1 MKKQD
6 KILKKVSPLS
16 KKLTENLNKN
26 RKRELKESSFAQ
38 LSLKTSARHSKAS
51 AGHRK
56 INAADKHHLP
66 DHHFKKVKVKKG
78 LNGLGLFADE
88 DIKKGELIIEYIG
101 NILTDKETDKIPDSR
116 YIFSVSKN
124 HNIDGTPRWNL
135 ARYCNHSCDG
145 NAESDVKKKRVF
157 VKAIK
162 NIKTGEEITYDYGEE
177 YFTEFLKG
185 HCLCG
190 AKKHLYSDEPKK
202 KK

>member
-6 KILKKVSPLS
+6 KILKKISSKSKELS
-16 KKLTENLNKN
+16 KTLNK
-26 RKRELKESSFAQ
+26 KILKSNDDKKVVA
-38 LSLKTSARHSKAS
+38 KK
-51 AGHRK
+51 G
-56 INAADKHHLP
+56 INAAEKYFLP

-78 LNGLGLFADE
+78 INGLGLFAGE
-88 DIKKGELIIEYIG
+88 DIKKGEMIIEYIG

-124 HNIDGTPRWNL
+124 YNIDGTPRWNL

-157 VKAIK
+157 IKAIK
-162 NIKTGEEITYDYGEE
+162 NIKKGDEIVYDYGEE
-177 YFTEFLKG
+177 YFLEFLKG
-185 HCLCG
+185 HCMCG
-190 AKKHLYSDEPKK
+190 AEKHLYSEEKK